1 MTGQSLR
8 YNDLVSPTMSV
19 DEYLEQKAKYIRE
32 NYENYEPKP
41 EIIENIKK
49 FLTEKNQNLKIVALG
64 ADWCPDCSRNVPRMI
79 KVVHSITNGNVEM
92 RILYGVMVN
101 ALHRPGET
109 IWHESRSP
117 PEATDPRF
125 DLEAIPSFYFFN
137 AKDEFLGVIIEG
149 PKWTSSLEKD
159 ILEILK
165 KNL

>member
-1 MTGQSLR
+1 
-8 YNDLVSPTMSV
+8 
-19 DEYLEQKAKYIRE
+19 
-32 NYENYEPKP
+32 
-41 EIIENIKK
+41 
-49 FLTEKNQNLKIVALG
+49 
-64 ADWCPDCSRNVPRMI
+64 MI

-109 IWHESRSP
+109 IWHKSRSP

-125 DLEAIPSFYFFN
+125 DLKAIPSFYFFN
-137 AKDEFLGVIIEG
+137 SEDKFLGVIVEG

-159 ILEILK
+159 TLEILK